1 MAHLLMPDCK
11 LNRQTAQRIVQL
23 FLAGASAKH

>member
-11 LNRQTAQRIVQL
+11 LNREIAERIVKV
-23 FLAGASAKH
+23 FLASAGAKH